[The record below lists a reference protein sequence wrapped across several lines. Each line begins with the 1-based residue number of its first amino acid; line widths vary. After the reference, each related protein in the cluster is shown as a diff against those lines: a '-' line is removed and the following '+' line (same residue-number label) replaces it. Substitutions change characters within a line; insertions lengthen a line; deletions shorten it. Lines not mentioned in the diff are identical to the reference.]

1 MNSMSFLFF
10 GMMLIP
16 FILLLI
22 WMIRQDKNK
31 NYIGLVV
38 LVAAIFIAAYVA
50 VNVDMKFMNP

>member
-22 WMIRQDKNK
+22 WMIKQDKNK

>member
-10 GMMLIP
+10 GMMLVP

-22 WMIRQDKNK
+22 WMIKQDKNK

>member
-1 MNSMSFLFF
+1 MSSMSFLFF

-22 WMIRQDKNK
+22 WMIKQDKNK

>member
-1 MNSMSFLFF
+1 MSFLFF

-22 WMIRQDKNK
+22 WMIKQDKNK

>member
-10 GMMLIP
+10 GMMLVP

>member
-16 FILLLI
+16 FILLLV

>member
-16 FILLLI
+16 FILLLV
-22 WMIRQDKNK
+22 WMIKQDKNK

>member
-16 FILLLI
+16 FVLLLI
-22 WMIRQDKNK
+22 WMIKQDKNK